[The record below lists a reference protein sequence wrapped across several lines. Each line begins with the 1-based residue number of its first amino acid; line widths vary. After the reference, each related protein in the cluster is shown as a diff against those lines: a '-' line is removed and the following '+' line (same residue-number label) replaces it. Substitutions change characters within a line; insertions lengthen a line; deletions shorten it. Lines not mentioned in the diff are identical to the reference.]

1 MCSGHVL
8 LPEHFPQLVEGVPT
22 FAAHEGASYGTQLY
36 GMVKERVDVYIE
48 SERTDGL
55 LYTEIRAGFEKALFK
70 IVLEQTGWNRSKA
83 ADLLGI
89 NRNTLHSKMEEYEIK
104 GDK

>member
-1 MCSGHVL
+1 MI
-8 LPEHFPQLVEGVPT
+8 
-22 FAAHEGASYGTQLY
+22 
-36 GMVKERVDVYIE
+36 KERVDEYIE

-70 IVLEQTGWNRSKA
+70 IVLDRTGWNRSKA

-104 GDK
+104 GDR